1 MVDAPSIVVVHTTPG
16 HAMDGVASLTIPRE
30 VGAARKG
37 IGMAETPARYCGNCG
52 HELAPEDQ
60 FCQNCG
66 TPVHQAATVP
76 TPEADVPVPPPPQQV
91 GGSAAS
97 AQQAEGTQ
105 RAWPRRHPYL
115 TGCLGLLGLLLL
127 LLIALVAAVA
137 VVGGGGDGGDG
148 GGGGSA
154 KKDGRP
160 AGAPAAEGASKNE
173 PAKKDEPPAVKDTS
187 TATLSDVRMATD
199 GDGKHPTVVFSPK
212 DTLYCVGN
220 LENAPDNTKVTALWI
235 ASDVEGLKPNTKLK
249 QISDKGGSG
258 PFQFELSTDGTWPKG
273 KYVVALYLN
282 DAKEPT
288 KALLFEVR

>member
-1 MVDAPSIVVVHTTPG
+1 MQRHLRT
-16 HAMDGVASLTIPRE
+16 GVAGE
-30 VGAARKG
+30 KG
-37 IGMAETPARYCGNCG
+37 RSMAEAPARYCSNCG
-52 HELAPEDQ
+52 NELKPEDQ

-97 AQQAEGTQ
+97 AQQAEGIQ

-154 KKDGRP
+154 KK
-160 AGAPAAEGASKNE
+160 
-173 PAKKDEPPAVKDTS
+173 
-187 TATLSDVRMATD
+187 
-199 GDGKHPTVVFSPK
+199 
-212 DTLYCVGN
+212 
-220 LENAPDNTKVTALWI
+220 
-235 ASDVEGLKPNTKLK
+235 
-249 QISDKGGSG
+249 
-258 PFQFELSTDGTWPKG
+258 
-273 KYVVALYLN
+273 
-282 DAKEPT
+282 
-288 KALLFEVR
+288 